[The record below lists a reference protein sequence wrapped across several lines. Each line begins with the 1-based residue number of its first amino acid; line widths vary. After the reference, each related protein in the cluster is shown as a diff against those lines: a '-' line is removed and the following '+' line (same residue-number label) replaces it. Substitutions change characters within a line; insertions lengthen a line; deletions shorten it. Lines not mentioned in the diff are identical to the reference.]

1 MLYHPPRLGWRIRLN
16 PHVLVLGAGPAG
28 LTAAHELVHHGVATT
43 VVEADAVVGGL
54 ARTEVFRGN
63 YFDIGGHRFFTKMAE
78 VERLWHEVLGDQL
91 IEVPRLSRILYQGRF
106 FYYPLRPL
114 NAFFGLGLFNSAWVT
129 LSYLRSRL
137 FPRLPEETFE
147 EYVSNRFGRR
157 LFHLFFKTYTEKVW
171 GIPCTEIRAEWA
183 AQRIRNLSFASAV
196 KNALFGS
203 RHGEIKSLI
212 EKFLYPR
219 LGPGMMWERFRER
232 IEARGGRVLMECPVE
247 GLERSEGLVT
257 GVRVRRA
264 GREAEV
270 LPATHVISTLPLR
283 DLVLSLSPP
292 APDDVRHAA
301 RDLKYRDFLTVVL
314 VVRRPELFPDNWIYV
329 HTPHVSVGRIQ
340 NFRNW
345 SREMVADPATTT
357 LGLEYFVSEG
367 DELWSMPDADL
378 VRLATRELEQ
388 LGLAAASDVTDG
400 AVKRMKKA
408 YPVYDSTY
416 RQSLAI
422 VRGYLD
428 SFTNL
433 QTVGRNGL
441 HKYNNQDHSMMTGL
455 LAARN
460 VWGGESHD
468 LWAVN
473 TDLEYQ
479 EELRATPVEV
489 RREGAP

>member
-1 MLYHPPRLGWRIRLN
+1 
-16 PHVLVLGAGPAG
+16 
-28 LTAAHELVHHGVATT
+28 LTAADELVRHGVSTT
-43 VVEADAVVGGL
+43 VLEADTVVGGL
-54 ARTEVFRGN
+54 ARTEVFQGN
-63 YFDIGGHRFFTKMAE
+63 YFDTGGHRFFTKMAE
-78 VERLWHEVLGDQL
+78 VNRLWHEVLGDEL
-91 IEVPRLSRILYQGRF
+91 IEVPRLSRILYDGRF
-106 FYYPLRPL
+106 FHYPLRPL
-114 NAFFGLGLFNSAWVT
+114 NAFFGLGVLNSVWVT

-147 EYVSNRFGRR
+147 EYISNRFGRR
-157 LFHLFFKTYTEKVW
+157 LFHIFFKTYTEKVW
-171 GIPCTEIRAEWA
+171 GIPCNEIRAEWA

-203 RHGEIKSLI
+203 RHGEIKSLN
-212 EKFLYPR
+212 ETFLYPR
-219 LGPGMMWERFRER
+219 LGPGMMWERFRDK
-232 IEARGGRVLMECPVE
+232 IEAGGGRVLMGCRVE
-247 GLERSEGLVT
+247 GLDRSGGRIT
-257 GVRVRRA
+257 GVRVRQA
-264 GREAEV
+264 GREADV
-270 LPATHVISTLPLR
+270 LPATHVISSLPLR
-283 DLVLSLSPP
+283 ELVLSLSPS
-292 APDDVRHAA
+292 APDDVRRAA
-301 RDLKYRDFLTVVL
+301 KDLKYRDFLTVVL
-314 VVRRPELFPDNWIYV
+314 VVRRPDLFPDNWIYV
-329 HTPHVSVGRIQ
+329 HTPHVRVGRIQ

-367 DELWSMPDADL
+367 DDLWSMPDADL
-378 VRLATRELEQ
+378 VRMATRELEQ
-388 LGLAAASDVTDG
+388 LGLAEACDVADG

-428 SFTNL
+428 SFENL

-460 VWGGESHD
+460 VWGGQSHD

-479 EELRATPVEV
+479 EEIRATPVEIGKTSV
-489 RREGAP
+489 PVV

>member
-1 MLYHPPRLGWRIRLN
+1 
-16 PHVLVLGAGPAG
+16 VLVLGAGPAG
-28 LTAAHELVHHGVATT
+28 LTAAHELVRHGVATT

-114 NAFFGLGLFNSAWVT
+114 NAFFGLGLVNSVWVT
-129 LSYLRSRL
+129 LSYVRSRL

-157 LFHLFFKTYTEKVW
+157 LFHIFFKTYTEKVW

-183 AQRIRNLSFASAV
+183 AQRIRNLSFSSAV

-232 IEARGGRVLMECPVE
+232 VEAGGGCVLTECPVE
-247 GLERSEGLVT
+247 GLERSDGLVT

-264 GREAEV
+264 GCEAEV
-270 LPATHVISTLPLR
+270 LPATHVISSLPLR
-283 DLVLSLSPP
+283 DLVLSLSPS

-301 RDLKYRDFLTVVL
+301 NDLRYRDFLTVVL
-314 VVRRPELFPDNWIYV
+314 IVRRPELFPDNWIYV

-378 VRLATRELEQ
+378 VRLATHELEQ

-416 RQSLAI
+416 RENLAI

-479 EELRATPVEV
+479 EEVRATPVEI
-489 RREGAP
+489 GTSP